1 MEKPGVLRPAWS
13 AVQEQQESSTIDI
26 IDLVSTEAG
35 PEDGA
40 DQWKSQGHFI
50 SK

>member
-1 MEKPGVLRPAWS
+1 MGKPGGLRLAWS
-13 AVQEQQESSTIDI
+13 AVQDGVSSTIAAI
-26 IDLVSTEAG
+26 VSTEAG

-40 DQWKSQGHFI
+40 DQWKSQGLFM